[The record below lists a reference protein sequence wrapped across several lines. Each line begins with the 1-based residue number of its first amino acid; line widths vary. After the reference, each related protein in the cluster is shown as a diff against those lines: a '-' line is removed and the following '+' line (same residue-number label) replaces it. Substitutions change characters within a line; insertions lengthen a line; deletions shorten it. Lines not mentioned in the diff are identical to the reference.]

1 MLTRRSAA
9 ARKTGLITA
18 LALGILLCA
27 NVHAAPA
34 AGADS
39 VDGLPGSAALYSSYR
54 EAQERV
60 PLSAQR
66 IVNFNGIRHPADY
79 RALPVDETV
88 QSAILAR
95 LHHSFDSDLELS
107 GDRVSQGDPAV
118 LLANSDAL
126 IRTKVRLA
134 LGEKWLG
141 FVYADMGA
149 VDSELRWQG
158 LAGIR
163 GGHGFDLIGGWRHV
177 TYHFSPG
184 MGLDSLAFNGPF
196 VGATLAW

>member
-1 MLTRRSAA
+1 MLTRGSAA
-9 ARKTGLITA
+9 ATKARITA
-18 LALGILLCA
+18 WAVGLLLCA
-27 NVHAAPA
+27 SFHTAPA

-39 VDGLPGSAALYSSYR
+39 VDGFPGSSALYSYYR
-54 EAQERV
+54 EAQERA
-60 PLSAQR
+60 PLIAR
-66 IVNFNGIRHPADY
+66 RTVNFNGIRRPTGD
-79 RALPVDETV
+79 RVLSLEETV
-88 QSAILAR
+88 QSDIRAR
-95 LHHSFDSDLELS
+95 LHHPFESDLELS

-118 LLANSDAL
+118 LLRNSDAL
-126 IRTKVRLA
+126 VRTKVRLP
-134 LGEKWLG
+134 LGKKWLG

-149 VDSELRWQG
+149 ADSELRWQS

-163 GGHGFDLIGGWRHV
+163 AGHGFDLLGGWRHV